1 MVKSTTVILIAKMK
15 RMDMG
20 VVYMQMVLNTKENG
34 IKVYVV
40 EKAVR

>member
-1 MVKSTTVILIAKMK
+1 MVRSTTGILIARMK

-20 VVYMQMVLNTKENG
+20 VVYMQVALNTKENG
-34 IKVYVV
+34 IKVCVV

>member
-1 MVKSTTVILIAKMK
+1 MVQSTTGILIARMK

-34 IKVYVV
+34 IMVYVV